1 MAHKSANSACVIALL
16 SLAQL
21 SYCFEGLIAM
31 IMIRTLRRDI
41 ANYNRVLAEPEDVL
55 EETGW
60 KLVHGDVFRPPQHP
74 RLLVALLGSGIQLF
88 WMILTTIC
96 MLRVM
101 ALFYFRGGG
110 RFDWLYE

>member
-1 MAHKSANSACVIALL
+1 
-16 SLAQL
+16 
-21 SYCFEGLIAM
+21 M

-74 RLLVALLGSGIQLF
+74 RLLAALLGSGVQLF

-96 MLRVM
+96 IL
-101 ALFYFRGGG
+101 LFSVFLPVFLVQYV
-110 RFDWLYE
+110 